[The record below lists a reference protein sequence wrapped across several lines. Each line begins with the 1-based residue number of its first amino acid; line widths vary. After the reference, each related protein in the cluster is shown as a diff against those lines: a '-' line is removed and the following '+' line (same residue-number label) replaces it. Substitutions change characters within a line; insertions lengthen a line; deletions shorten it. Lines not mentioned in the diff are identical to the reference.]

1 METTVNRKI
10 VLRANCSKSIGNG
23 HLNRLLSLAYI
34 LKNDFEIIFV
44 TNDTS
49 NIIKKMILSVCNEVN
64 NLPLFENNLD
74 EIKYIRENVL
84 QGNEIIVLD
93 GYQFSTDYQKEIKN
107 YCSKLVCIDDEAQ
120 NHFVAD
126 LVINHA
132 PGVYPEDYKKENY
145 TKLCLGLN
153 YLMLRQSFLSQ
164 KQPLKLNTKIETLF
178 ICFGGSDNHDYSKKI
193 TEIVIKISE
202 VKKIILITGPHYTIV
217 DNWIEKLQIIHKKLI
232 SFKDLSEAE
241 MSHQMLLSDV
251 LLVPASTMSLEA
263 LALDKIVLTGIT
275 ASNQK
280 KLHDGILPL
289 DQVFSIGDFKN
300 LTSKK
305 LNSKIQSIFHKR
317 KEDIP
322 KVTLKPNHFL
332 LKEFKLL

>member
-1 METTVNRKI
+1 METTENRRI
-10 VLRANCSKSIGNG
+10 VLRANFNKSIGNG
-23 HLNRLLSLAYI
+23 HLNRLLSLANV
-34 LKNDFEIIFV
+34 LKNDFEIIFM

-49 NIIKKMILSVCNEVN
+49 NIIKKMILSVCNEVYH
-64 NLPLFENNLD
+64 LPFFENNLD
-74 EIKYIRENVL
+74 EIKSIRENVL
-84 QGNEIIVLD
+84 QGNEIVVLD

-107 YCSKLVCIDDEAQ
+107 YCSKLVCIDDEAR

-132 PGVYPEDYKKENY
+132 PGVHSEDYKKENY

-153 YLMLRQSFLSQ
+153 YLMLRRSFLFQ
-164 KQPLKLNTKIETLF
+164 KHPLKLNTKIETLF

-202 VKKIILITGPHYTIV
+202 VKKIILITGPHYTMV
-217 DNWIEKLQIIHKKLI
+217 DNWIEKLQITHKKLVA
-232 SFKDLSEAE
+232 FKDLSEAK

-251 LLVPASTMSLEA
+251 LIVPASTMSLEA
-263 LALDKIVLTGIT
+263 LALNKIIITGIT

-300 LTSKK
+300 LTPKN
-305 LNSKIQSIFHKR
+305 LNSKIQSIFHKSG
-317 KEDIP
+317 EDISR
-322 KVTLKPNHFL
+322 VTIKPSHFL